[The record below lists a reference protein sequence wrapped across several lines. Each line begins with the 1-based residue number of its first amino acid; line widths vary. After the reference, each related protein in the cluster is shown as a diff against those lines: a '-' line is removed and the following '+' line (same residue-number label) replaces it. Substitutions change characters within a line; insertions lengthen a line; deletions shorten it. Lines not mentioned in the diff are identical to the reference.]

1 MNFIYY
7 NQDLILY
14 LLINMDKTTVVS
26 IKNLHK
32 SFEDVEVLKGI
43 DMEIK
48 KGEVVAILGPSG
60 SGKTTFLRCLNF

>member
-48 KGEVVAILGPSG
+48 KGEVVAI
-60 SGKTTFLRCLNF
+60 